1 MLFRSAGSLYLRV
14 NRPQDAAEAAKYCI
28 KINPDYAD
36 GYLILGIAQTQLD
49 QKADGIANIE
59 KAKAMGNT
67 QADSFLKKLK

>member
-1 MLFRSAGSLYLRV
+1 M
-14 NRPQDAAEAAKYCI
+14 
-28 KINPDYAD
+28 
-36 GYLILGIAQTQLD
+36 QLD